1 MPSLALLLLVT
12 LYKIPSAY
20 ASTGPS
26 EPSFVPTPSGRGT
39 IDLIT
44 SCVFTL
50 SLCAWTAIHLNVPRQ
65 RMSFWRRLSRKLGW
79 ALTAAVLPEYVL
91 FKALDQFSRAR
102 QAAKLRNTTSSKV
115 DTLATTGLIP
125 HAHCPKS
132 RQDLKSAK
140 SEQWTLE
147 HGYFALMGGFV
158 LHSKSTEGLLET
170 TVTLEGVLRLAELGI
185 LPNVSRTFI
194 RERSKSNLLAKGLVC
209 FQVSWML
216 IQTIARKIAG
226 LPVTLLELNTLAHV
240 GCAVAMYAAWWFKPQ
255 DVIEPVIIDVTDCSA
270 CNKLL
275 DQSPKID
282 NFLVEES
289 RNKASINPDSRSTQ
303 AFLLVLNLCY
313 GGIHAAAWN
322 AHFPSVVEENFWRAA
337 ACFVFLES
345 VWIALVWY
353 FDPKLES
360 FWTSLSTI
368 LISLLYIVARLFL
381 ITEAFISV
389 RSLPIGAYN
398 TVSWSNFLP
407 HIG

>member
-1 MPSLALLLLVT
+1 MPSLALLLVT

-65 RMSFWRRLSRKLGW
+65 GMSFWRRFVRKLGW
-79 ALTAAVLPEYVL
+79 ALTAAVIPEFVL
-91 FKALDQFSRAR
+91 CLALNQFAEARRAS
-102 QAAKLRNTTSSKV
+102 KLRNIASSNV
-115 DTLATTGLIP
+115 DPIATTAVNHP
-125 HAHCPKS
+125 HAHCSKS
-132 RQDLKSAK
+132 RQDLNSANP
-140 SEQWTLE
+140 EQWTLE

-158 LHSKSTEGLLET
+158 LHSKYTEEMSGK
-170 TVTLEGVLRLAELGI
+170 TVTLDGVLRFAELGI
-185 LPNVSRTFI
+185 LPNVSRSFI

-216 IQTIARKIAG
+216 IQTLARKIAG

-255 DVIEPVIIDVTDCSA
+255 DVVEPVIIDVADCPA

-275 DQSPKID
+275 DQSSLDIFLGYKSANLD
-282 NFLVEES
+282 NLFADSELTKVFLV
-289 RNKASINPDSRSTQ
+289 
-303 AFLLVLNLCY
+303 VLNLCY

-322 AHFPSVVEENFWRAA
+322 AHFPSVVEQNFWRAA
-337 ACFVFLES
+337 ACSVFLQS
-345 VWIALVWY
+345 FWLAVVWG
-353 FDPKLES
+353 FDLES
-360 FWTSLSTI
+360 DVTI
-368 LISLLYIVARLFL
+368 LTSSLFIVARLFL

-389 RSLPIGAYN
+389 RSLPIGADN

>member
-1 MPSLALLLLVT
+1 
-12 LYKIPSAY
+12 
-20 ASTGPS
+20 
-26 EPSFVPTPSGRGT
+26 
-39 IDLIT
+39 
-44 SCVFTL
+44 
-50 SLCAWTAIHLNVPRQ
+50 
-65 RMSFWRRLSRKLGW
+65 MSFWRRLGRKLGW
-79 ALTAAVLPEYVL
+79 ALTAALVPEYVL
-91 FKALDQFSRAR
+91 FKALDQFTQAR
-102 QAAKLRNTTSSKV
+102 RTSEVYNANSSVAEDIETTAVNSHS
-115 DTLATTGLIP
+115 
-125 HAHCPKS
+125 HCPKA
-132 RQDLKSAK
+132 RQDLKSVK
-140 SEQWTLE
+140 REQWTLE

-158 LHSKSTEGLLET
+158 LHSEKTEKQFGT
-170 TVTLEGVLRLAELGI
+170 NGGTVKLEGVLLLAELGI

-240 GCAVAMYAAWWFKPQ
+240 GCAVVMYAAWWFKPQ
-255 DVIEPVIIDVTDCSA
+255 DVVEPVIIDVTGCSA

-282 NFLVEES
+282 DLLVEES
-289 RNKASINPDSRSTQ
+289 RNDASLRGDNWSF

-322 AHFPSVVEENFWRAA
+322 AHFPSVVEQNFWRAA
-337 ACFVFLES
+337 ACS
-345 VWIALVWY
+345 VL
-353 FDPKLES
+353 LQS
-360 FWTSLSTI
+360 FWFAFLWFFGDDMESDGMLPVLWSSV
-368 LISLLYIVARLFL
+368 LIFLLYIVARLFL